1 MKSAIK
7 SAINSV
13 SSGGAQAPPTFLS
26 KVKVP
31 SLFLLW
37 YMLNVYYNIVN
48 KKVLNVVPAP
58 ITISAVQLLIGSIY
72 WSLTVLV
79 GLKPKP
85 KLPCPVHR
93 DGLNIGAAAFSHS
106 CGQTLTVVS
115 LGAGAVSFTHIV
127 KALEPFFSAMVSIF
141 FTKKVMHPNVYL
153 SLIPVV
159 GGVGL
164 ACLKE
169 LSYSHVAFFAALGS
183 NLFFAVRAVKSKQV
197 MQSEKLDATITPSN
211 LFGIQT
217 CLATV
222 VGLLFA
228 LTMEGFKA
236 VSIVSS
242 SDNSRLL
249 MRAIFL
255 SGLFH
260 YLNNEV
266 MYMTLGQV
274 DAVTLAVGNTM
285 KRVFII
291 VASVIVFGNQVSTE
305 SAIGSA
311 VGIGGVLLYSLT
323 KMKYEK
329 LEKK

>member
-1 MKSAIK
+1 MSTNADL
-7 SAINSV
+7 
-13 SSGGAQAPPTFLS
+13 PPAT
-26 KVKVP
+26 
-31 SLFLLW
+31 
-37 YMLNVYYNIVN
+37 
-48 KKVLNVVPAP
+48 
-58 ITISAVQLLIGSIY
+58 
-72 WSLTVLV
+72 
-79 GLKPKP
+79 LK
-85 KLPCPVHR
+85 
-93 DGLNIGAAAFSHS
+93 
-106 CGQTLTVVS
+106 
-115 LGAGAVSFTHIV
+115 
-127 KALEPFFSAMVSIF
+127 
-141 FTKKVMHPNVYL
+141 
-153 SLIPVV
+153 
-159 GGVGL
+159 
-164 ACLKE
+164 
-169 LSYSHVAFFAALGS
+169 
-183 NLFFAVRAVKSKQV
+183 
-197 MQSEKLDATITPSN
+197 SEKLDKTITPSN

-222 VGLLFA
+222 VGLAFA
-228 LTMEGFKA
+228 LTMEGLKA
-236 VSIVSS
+236 VSIVTSS
-242 SDNSRLL
+242 ENSKAL

-329 LEKK
+329 LERK